1 MAADNF
7 GAYIVNETA
16 AKDFGWKDPIG
27 KKIWGPLGT
36 DRDDGEVIGVI
47 RDFNFASLHNKLSL

>member
-16 AKDFGWKDPIG
+16 AKHFGWKDPIG
-27 KKIWGPLGT
+27 KKIWGPVGNGP
-36 DRDDGEVIGVI
+36 R
-47 RDFNFASLHNKLSL
+47 